1 MTDLCEAMKKFG
13 KGIGSAE
20 RYRIVEALFSG
31 PKTAGERSSFIKYQI
46 IYYKLMSNTS
56 INIKVI
62 AGSTREGRFSDKA
75 AAWIA
80 KEIKKE
86 KDVAVEVLDLRDY
99 DMPFFNEPVSP
110 SFKQESYKNKAVARF
125 TQKIAEGDTFVIVT
139 PEYNH
144 GTSGVLKNA
153 LDWVYQEWNNK
164 PVAFVSYG
172 SVGGA
177 RAVEQLRLNA
187 IELQMAPIR
196 NAVHIP
202 GEQYFQVLFGKMDSK
217 DLFTSVSKQAEGM
230 IMQLLW
236 WTRVL
241 KNARQSN

>member
-1 MTDLCEAMKKFG
+1 MTN
-13 KGIGSAE
+13 
-20 RYRIVEALFSG
+20 
-31 PKTAGERSSFIKYQI
+31 
-46 IYYKLMSNTS
+46 NTS
-56 INIKVI
+56 LNIKVI

-80 KEIKKE
+80 EEIKKQE
-86 KDVAVEVLDLRDY
+86 EIAVETLDLRDY

-110 SFKQESYKNKAVARF
+110 SFKQEPYKNEAVARF
-125 TQKIAEGDTFVIVT
+125 TKKIEEGDAFVIVT

-153 LDWVYQEWNNK
+153 LDWVYPEWNNK

-202 GEQYFQVLFGKMDSK
+202 GEQYFQVLFGKMDAKELFAGQK
-217 DLFTSVSKQAEGM
+217 DKVEAM
-230 IMQLLW
+230 ITQLLW
-236 WTRVL
+236 WAHAL
-241 KNARQSN
+241 KNARG

>member
-1 MTDLCEAMKKFG
+1 MKNNTP
-13 KGIGSAE
+13 
-20 RYRIVEALFSG
+20 LH
-31 PKTAGERSSFIKYQI
+31 IKI
-46 IYYKLMSNTS
+46 
-56 INIKVI
+56 I

-80 KEIKKE
+80 EEIKKQE
-86 KDVAVEVLDLRDY
+86 GVAVEVLDLRDY
-99 DMPFFNEPVSP
+99 DMPFFNEPTSP
-110 SFKQESYKNKAVARF
+110 SFKQEPYKNEAVARF
-125 TQKIAEGDTFVIVT
+125 TKKIGEGNAFVIVT

-153 LDWVYQEWNNK
+153 LDWVYPEWNNK

-187 IELQMAPIR
+187 IELQMTPIR

-202 GEQYFQVLFGKMDSK
+202 GEQYFQALFGKMDAK
-217 DLFTSVSKQAEGM
+217 ELFALVSKQAEAM
-230 IMQLLW
+230 ITQLLW
-236 WTRVL
+236 WARAL
-241 KNARQSN
+241 KNARG

>member
-1 MTDLCEAMKKFG
+1 MTNMTN
-13 KGIGSAE
+13 SA
-20 RYRIVEALFSG
+20 L
-31 PKTAGERSSFIKYQI
+31 
-46 IYYKLMSNTS
+46 
-56 INIKVI
+56 INIKII

-75 AAWIA
+75 ASWIA
-80 KEIKKE
+80 EEMKNREEADAEI
-86 KDVAVEVLDLRDY
+86 LDLREY
-99 DMPFFNEPVSP
+99 DMPFFNEPVNP
-110 SFKQESYKNKAVARF
+110 AFKQEPYKNKAVANF
-125 TQKIAEGDTFVIVT
+125 TKKIAEGDAFVLVT

-153 LDWVYQEWNNK
+153 LDWVYPEWNNK

-202 GEQYFQVLFGKMDSK
+202 GEKYYPVAFGKADVGE
-217 DLFTSVSKQAEGM
+217 LFSSQREKLDDM
-230 IMQLLW
+230 ITQLLW
-236 WTRVL
+236 WARAL
-241 KNARQSN
+241 KNARN

>member
-1 MTDLCEAMKKFG
+1 MTN
-13 KGIGSAE
+13 
-20 RYRIVEALFSG
+20 
-31 PKTAGERSSFIKYQI
+31 
-46 IYYKLMSNTS
+46 NTPL
-56 INIKVI
+56 NIKVI

-80 KEIKKE
+80 EEIKKQ
-86 KDVAVEVLDLRDY
+86 KGVAVEMLDLRDY
-99 DMPFFNEPVSP
+99 DMPFFNEPMSP
-110 SFKQESYKNKAVARF
+110 SFKKKPYKNEAVARF
-125 TQKIAEGDTFVIVT
+125 TKKIEEGDAFIMVT

-153 LDWVYQEWNNK
+153 LDWVYPEWNNK

-172 SVGGA
+172 GVGGA

-202 GEQYFQVLFGKMDSK
+202 GEQYFQVLFGKMDAK
-217 DLFTSVSKQAEGM
+217 ELFASVSQQAEAM
-230 IMQLLW
+230 ITQLLW

-241 KNARQSN
+241 KDARG

>member
-1 MTDLCEAMKKFG
+1 MTNNKQLH
-13 KGIGSAE
+13 
-20 RYRIVEALFSG
+20 
-31 PKTAGERSSFIKYQI
+31 
-46 IYYKLMSNTS
+46 
-56 INIKVI
+56 IKVI

-75 AAWIA
+75 ATWIA
-80 KEIKKE
+80 EEIKKHE
-86 KDVAVEVLDLRDY
+86 EVVVEVLDLRDY
-99 DMPFFNEPVSP
+99 EMPFFNEPMSS
-110 SFKQESYKNKAVARF
+110 SFKQEPYKNAAVARF
-125 TQKIAEGDTFVIVT
+125 TKKIEEGDTFVIVT

-177 RAVEQLRLNA
+177 RAIEQLRLVA

-196 NAVHIP
+196 NSVNIP
-202 GEQYFQVLFGKMDSK
+202 GEQYFQVLFGKMDAKELFAQQK
-217 DLFTSVSKQAEGM
+217 DKAETM
-230 IMQLLW
+230 ITQLLW

-241 KNARQSN
+241 KKARG

>member
-1 MTDLCEAMKKFG
+1 MANNPHL
-13 KGIGSAE
+13 
-20 RYRIVEALFSG
+20 
-31 PKTAGERSSFIKYQI
+31 
-46 IYYKLMSNTS
+46 
-56 INIKVI
+56 NIKVI

-80 KEIKKE
+80 EEIKKQE
-86 KDVAVEVLDLRDY
+86 GVTVEVLDLRDY
-99 DMPFFNEPVSP
+99 PLPFYDEPISP
-110 SFKQESYKNKAVARF
+110 ALIKEGAYSHEMVRKWA
-125 TQKIAEGDTFVIVT
+125 TKIGEADAFIIVT
-139 PEYNH
+139 PEYNR

-153 LDWVYQEWNNK
+153 LDSVYQEWNKK

-196 NAVHIP
+196 TAVHIP
-202 GEQYFQVLFGKMDSK
+202 GDQYFPVLLGKASAS
-217 DLFTSVSKQAEGM
+217 DLFASMPKQAEAM

-236 WTRVL
+236 WALAL
-241 KNARQSN
+241 KNARG

>member
-1 MTDLCEAMKKFG
+1 MNNASL
-13 KGIGSAE
+13 
-20 RYRIVEALFSG
+20 
-31 PKTAGERSSFIKYQI
+31 
-46 IYYKLMSNTS
+46 
-56 INIKVI
+56 NIKVI
-62 AGSTREGRFSDKA
+62 AGSTREGRFSDKV

-80 KEIKKE
+80 EELKKQE
-86 KDVAVEVLDLRDY
+86 EVAVEMLDLRDFN
-99 DMPFFNEPVSP
+99 MPFFNEPMSP
-110 SFKQESYKNKAVARF
+110 SFKQGPYKNEAVTRF
-125 TQKIAEGDTFVIVT
+125 TKKIEEGDAFVIVT

-196 NAVHIP
+196 SAVHIP
-202 GEQYFQVLFGKMDSK
+202 GEQYFPVVFGKTKASE
-217 DLFTSVSKQAEGM
+217 LFALQSDKAEAM
-230 IMQLLW
+230 ITQLLW
-236 WTRVL
+236 WARAL
-241 KNARQSN
+241 KNARK

>member
-1 MTDLCEAMKKFG
+1 M
-13 KGIGSAE
+13 
-20 RYRIVEALFSG
+20 
-31 PKTAGERSSFIKYQI
+31 
-46 IYYKLMSNTS
+46 
-56 INIKVI
+56 
-62 AGSTREGRFSDKA
+62 
-75 AAWIA
+75 
-80 KEIKKE
+80 
-86 KDVAVEVLDLRDY
+86 
-99 DMPFFNEPVSP
+99 SP
-110 SFKQESYKNKAVARF
+110 SFKQEPYKNEAVARF
-125 TQKIAEGDTFVIVT
+125 TKKIEGGDAFVIVT

-202 GEQYFQVLFGKMDSK
+202 GEQYFPVVFGKAKAK
-217 DLFTSVSKQAEGM
+217 DLFASQSEKAQTM
-230 IMQLLW
+230 TTQLLW
-236 WTRVL
+236 WTNAL
-241 KNARQSN
+241 KNARK

>member
-1 MTDLCEAMKKFG
+1 M
-13 KGIGSAE
+13 
-20 RYRIVEALFSG
+20 VN
-31 PKTAGERSSFIKYQI
+31 
-46 IYYKLMSNTS
+46 NTS
-56 INIKVI
+56 LHIKVI

-75 AAWIA
+75 AIWIA
-80 KEIKKE
+80 EEIKKQE
-86 KDVAVEVLDLRDY
+86 GVAVEVLDLRDY
-99 DMPFFNEPVSP
+99 AMPFFNEPVSP
-110 SFKQESYKNKAVARF
+110 SFKQEPYKNEAVARF
-125 TQKIAEGDTFVIVT
+125 TKKIAEGDAFVIVT

-177 RAVEQLRLNA
+177 RSVEQLRLNA

-202 GEQYFQVLFGKMDSK
+202 GEHYFPVAFGKADINE
-217 DLFTSVSKQAEGM
+217 LFASQSEKAKAM
-230 IMQLLW
+230 IVELLW
-236 WTRVL
+236 WTRAL
-241 KNARQSN
+241 KSARG